1 MPFPSLPFLG
11 HTTRPVPIDGETS
24 TTEPKVAE
32 PDVEEPFYHLQT
44 CYGPL
49 FPASSDPV
57 PMKAPAAT
65 HGFLNGI
72 GAEEFIAH
80 AMLPDPHPA
89 PLHHQWTTSP
99 STAVSTSTPESTI
112 PASCDQIVHSKADST
127 PTPANFTDL
136 KQLLSDLY
144 KTSIAYTNKTVAES
158 VLTTDEAV
166 AQQTSSPSPQAPREP
181 VSSPNQSA
189 EKTLPPTL
197 TAPSPPQDA
206 ADSPSAE
213 SKADT
218 APPSDQT
225 HPTYTLCSWTNLHK
239 NSLTLCVDELPPLG
253 SDDAHPLSPIKAHD
267 SKRHHLSF
275 RIDSDARR
283 VQWVQVQI
291 NALSSSRTISSQ
303 SSAPIHKISPDS
315 ADLAPKAIAEDNM
328 KSSDTSASRRDRHP
342 ASAPHF
348 DQIKTL
354 YSTFVPSGMNKLVQW
369 PQQNLDLSLISSTI
383 HEHHSAHSSQYLD
396 LDGLE
401 AQFSY
406 QDKAPTISDSH
417 PEQQSDIE
425 PNRTLDPPVTPLSP
439 RLSRWFRPHAS
450 ASLSTSDATQAERGE
465 APTTNGNSLGAASN
479 VDQPVSVSQEGKLRH
494 IIPLEIL
501 LVACDEHQKP
511 IVPCNSQSTYFH
523 LISSKS
529 TSQPSNS
536 TMRQPVN
543 KLWEMYIISRA
554 CIVSVLSPQ

>member
-11 HTTRPVPIDGETS
+11 QTTRPVPIEGETS

-57 PMKAPAAT
+57 PMKTPAAT
-65 HGFLNGI
+65 HDLPDSI
-72 GAEEFIAH
+72 GTDGYLVH

-89 PLHHQWTTSP
+89 PLHHKWTTSP
-99 STAVSTSTPESTI
+99 STAVSTSTSESTI
-112 PASCDQIVHSKADST
+112 PASSDQIVHRKADST
-127 PTPANFTDL
+127 PTPANFSDL

-158 VLTTDEAV
+158 VLTTDEAM
-166 AQQTSSPSPQAPREP
+166 AQQTPSPSPQAPHEP
-181 VSSPNQSA
+181 VSSPKQSA

-218 APPSDQT
+218 NPPSDQT

-253 SDDAHPLSPIKAHD
+253 SDDAHPLTSIKAHD

-291 NALSSSRTISSQ
+291 NALSSSRSISSQ
-303 SSAPIHKISPDS
+303 ASASIHKSDSDS
-315 ADLAPKAIAEDNM
+315 AGPTSSSIAEDTS
-328 KSSDTSASRRDRHP
+328 KSLDASASQRDRHS
-342 ASAPHF
+342 ASARDF
-348 DQIKTL
+348 DHIKTL

-369 PQQNLDLSLISSTI
+369 PQQNLDLSLTSSTI

-396 LDGLE
+396 LDDLE

-406 QDKAPTISDSH
+406 DDKAPTISDSH
-417 PEQQSDIE
+417 SEQESDIE
-425 PNRTLDPPVTPLSP
+425 PNRTLDPPATPLSP

-465 APTTNGNSLGAASN
+465 APSTNENSLSAASN
-479 VDQPVSVSQEGKLRH
+479 VDQPVSVSQEGKLRR

-536 TMRQPVN
+536 TMLQPVN